1 MATHSASDINNRV
14 TMADG
19 AYGNVSVHWG
29 KVAPASAPA
38 TSDVLRLVRI
48 PAGTRVDE
56 LTIVNDDCESS
67 STAMT
72 CKVGYTPCNSADG
85 PTADDDYFFATS
97 QTFLRAAARTTSI
110 AKPLVFEYDVFV
122 DLVVQ
127 VPAGSFIAG
136 SEVHCIVRGENI
148 GTD

>member
-1 MATHSASDINNRV
+1 MATQKATDINNRI

-19 AYGNVSVHWG
+19 AYGNVVVHYG
-29 KVAPASAPA
+29 KVALTSPA

-56 LTIVNDDCESS
+56 LTIVNDDVESS

-72 CKVGYTPCNSADG
+72 VRIGYTPCNSDDG
-85 PTADDDYFFATS
+85 PAADEDYFFPTGSTTLQAASRTS
-97 QTFLRAAARTTSI
+97 SS
-110 AKPLVFEYDVFV
+110 AKPIVFEYDVFIDAIV
-122 DLVVQ
+122 EVI
-127 VPAGSFIAG
+127 PGAFISG

>member
-1 MATHSASDINNRV
+1 MATQKATDINSRI

-19 AYGNVSVHWG
+19 AYGNDSVHYG
-29 KVAPASAPA
+29 KVALTSPG

-48 PAGTRVDE
+48 PAGFRVDE
-56 LTIVNDDCESS
+56 LTIINDDVESS

-72 CKVGYTPCNSADG
+72 VRIGYTPCNSDDG
-85 PTADDDYFFATS
+85 PVADEDYFFPTGSTTLTAKS
-97 QTFLRAAARTTSI
+97 RTTSL
-110 AKPLVFEYDVFV
+110 AKPKVFEYDVFI
-122 DLVVQ
+122 DIFLEAA
-127 VPAGSFIAG
+127 PGAFIAG